1 MRLALNKEQWNT
13 LCSHTDKI
21 SEFPATV
28 GNFIIYFT
36 SKKEFGIFDMAY
48 DPKRDIF
55 GVWFEN
61 GLDKF
66 EAKELIDAMFDMFCH
81 LEGI

>member
-1 MRLALNKEQWNT
+1 MRLALNKQQWDK
-13 LCSHTDKI
+13 LCECTDII
-21 SEFPATV
+21 SSFPATV
-28 GNFIIYFT
+28 GNFIVYFA
-36 SKKEFGIFDMAY
+36 SRKELGAFDMTY

-55 GVWFEN
+55 SVCFRNNLE
-61 GLDKF
+61 KF

>member
-1 MRLALNKEQWNT
+1 
-13 LCSHTDKI
+13 
-21 SEFPATV
+21 
-28 GNFIIYFT
+28 
-36 SKKEFGIFDMAY
+36 MAY

>member
-1 MRLALNKEQWNT
+1 MRLSLNKEQWDK

-21 SEFPATV
+21 SGFPATV

-36 SKKEFGIFDMAY
+36 SRKELGVFDMTY
-48 DPKRDIF
+48 DPKRDLF
-55 GVWFEN
+55 SVFYSRHLER
-61 GLDKF
+61 F
-66 EAKELIDAMFDMFCH
+66 EANELIDAMFSLFCH